1 MGYDSCM
8 ESETLAQ
15 RLKRLRLERELDV
28 AELSTRSGLSKP
40 YIWQIE
46 EGRRKT
52 PSGEKLLK
60 LASGLGV
67 TVGELLGAEEGIT
80 REELAETPEALQQF
94 VKSRKKAL
102 DIRREDVAMLR
113 GIHYRGKRP
122 GTPEDYELV
131 LLLLRRILD

>member
-1 MGYDSCM
+1 MN
-8 ESETLAQ
+8 EETLAQ
-15 RLKRLRLERELDV
+15 RMKRLRLARELDI
-28 AELSTRSGLSKP
+28 AGLSSRSGLSRVFL
-40 YIWQIE
+40 YQLE
-46 EGRRKT
+46 AERRKM
-52 PSGEKLLK
+52 PSGENLLK

-80 REELAETPEALQQF
+80 REELSETPEALEQL
-94 VKSRKKAL
+94 VRSKGRKL

-122 GTPEDYELV
+122 GSPEDYELI

>member
-1 MGYDSCM
+1 MST
-8 ESETLAQ
+8 ESLGQ
-15 RLKRLRLERELDV
+15 RLKRLRTACDMDV
-28 AELSTRSGLSKP
+28 ATLAEASGLSKP

-80 REELAETPEALQQF
+80 HEELSETPEALQKL
-94 VKSRKKAL
+94 VRSRGRKL

-113 GIHYRGKRP
+113 GLHYRGKRP
-122 GTPEDYELV
+122 GTPEDYELI

>member
-1 MGYDSCM
+1 MKA
-8 ESETLAQ
+8 ETLAQ
-15 RLKRLRLERELDV
+15 RVKRLRLERDLDV
-28 AELSTRSGLSKP
+28 KELSALSGLSKP

-52 PSGEKLLK
+52 PSGERMLK

-80 REELAETPEALQQF
+80 REELAETPDALQQL
-94 VKSRKKAL
+94 VRSKGRKL

-122 GTPEDYELV
+122 GSPEDYELI

>member
-1 MGYDSCM
+1 MDT
-8 ESETLAQ
+8 ETLAQ
-15 RLKRLRLERELDV
+15 RLKRLRLARGLDV
-28 AELSTRSGLSKP
+28 AELSALSSLSKP

-67 TVGELLGAEEGIT
+67 TVNELLGAEEGIT
-80 REELAETPEALQQF
+80 AEELAEIPEALKQL
-94 VKSRKKAL
+94 VRAKGRKL

-122 GTPEDYELV
+122 GSTEDYELI